1 MRGKTFKV
9 AMVFKVFNDNLE
21 ELCTLSAVLYNH
33 RLSKCCQKVGYDL
46 LTTSG

>member
-21 ELCTLSAVLYNH
+21 ERCTLSVVLCTPSVVLCALYSVSCT
-33 RLSKCCQKVGYDL
+33 L
-46 LTTSG
+46 